1 MYQEEKLH
9 CLLIRFILH
18 TRVWE
23 DKILEQYILALAPV
37 HHHHQKADS
46 CPLGGDDTPTDK
58 DDMEEVPLVPE
69 PLVSHTPHT
78 VLSEITQLLFTC
90 LTTSNNSDPAH
101 YINH

>member
-1 MYQEEKLH
+1 MYQEKKLH
-9 CLLIRFILH
+9 YLLIRFILH
-18 TRVWE
+18 IRVWE
-23 DKILEQYILALAPV
+23 DKLLEQYILVLAPV

-90 LTTSNNSDPAH
+90 LTTF
-101 YINH
+101 